1 MVVIGGI
8 IGAGIFITPH
18 IVAERLDTPM
28 LVLGAW
34 VMGGA
39 IALAG
44 AFSYAELGAVFP
56 KAGGQYVYLRDGLH
70 PLAGFLYGWALLLVI
85 ESGAI
90 AAVAI
95 TFATYAL
102 HLVGGPD
109 GARVPLAI
117 ASLVVLSIINYLG
130 VKPGSRVLNVFVVL
144 KVAALALL
152 IGAGIFAAGHAGWWT
167 ETRSVIA
174 GPSSTLVAFGAAMV
188 PILFTYGGWQN
199 VNYIGEEIEN
209 PKRNLPIALLAGTIA
224 VVVIYVTAN
233 IVYLRAMGLNGLAA
247 TAAPAADAAHRMFG
261 AWGDVFMSG
270 AIAISTFGFL
280 DLAILAP
287 TRVYYAMAAD
297 RLFVPALATLHPRY
311 ATPSL
316 AIIVQ
321 SAWSCIL
328 ALTGSYEQLTN
339 YVVFADWIFFGL
351 TVLTVLT
358 FRHRLPLGRRP
369 ADAFRAPGYPVVQIL
384 FVIIAAAV
392 VASTIGAAPEAAA
405 KGALLI
411 ALGIPVYFWYAR
423 GRI

>member
-18 IVAERLDTPM
+18 IVAERLDTPL

-34 VMGGA
+34 AMGGA

-167 ETRSVIA
+167 ETRAVVA
-174 GPSSTLVAFGAAMV
+174 GPSSTIIAFGAAMV

-247 TAAPAADAAHRMFG
+247 TAAPAADAAGRMFG

-321 SAWSCIL
+321 STWSCIL

-358 FRHRLPLGRRP
+358 FRHKLPLGRRP

-392 VASTIGAAPEAAA
+392 VASVIGAAPAAAA
-405 KGALLI
+405 KGAILI
-411 ALGIPVYFWYAR
+411 ALGVPVYFWYSRAK
-423 GRI
+423 